1 MLPEEIKFLM
11 QLYDSLS
18 VASTLEDKSPFEKK
32 LEYKNK
38 VEKLLKDE
46 QISKQAF
53 DIICQI
59 YSIEQTS
66 STSYFSKWQQAPSVS
81 RTKTSTGTTFYEDPC
96 GHSSRP
102 SGRIRGG
109 C

>member
-1 MLPEEIKFLM
+1 MLPDEIKFLM
-11 QLYDSLS
+11 QLYDSLA
-18 VASTLEDKSPFEKK
+18 VASALEDKSPFEKK

-38 VEKLLKDE
+38 ITKLLKDE

-59 YSIEQTS
+59 YSIEQMS
-66 STSYFSKWQQAPSVS
+66 STSYFSKWQQAPTTKS
-81 RTKTSTGTTFYEDPC
+81 RTATSTGTTFYENPC
-96 GHSSRP
+96 GY
-102 SGRIRGG
+102 SGRSRGG